1 MIPAKAN
8 AKEREMKYHFVP
20 IQSIFGSW
28 KSSMDCFQT
37 SLLELTPQTGG
48 MFPDFPSG
56 YLETND
62 GRRGRPPCHTDL
74 AIPVEQDHGYA
85 FFRTQTK
92 YSKPHPFRAGRGCNR
107 RSLSRRK
114 PT

>member
-48 MFPDFPSG
+48 MFPDFLSG

-62 GRRGRPPCHTDL
+62 GRRGRLTLPPRLGDPIGAGPRL
-74 AIPVEQDHGYA
+74 
-85 FFRTQTK
+85 RLL
-92 YSKPHPFRAGRGCNR
+92 SHPN
-107 RSLSRRK
+107 
-114 PT
+114 